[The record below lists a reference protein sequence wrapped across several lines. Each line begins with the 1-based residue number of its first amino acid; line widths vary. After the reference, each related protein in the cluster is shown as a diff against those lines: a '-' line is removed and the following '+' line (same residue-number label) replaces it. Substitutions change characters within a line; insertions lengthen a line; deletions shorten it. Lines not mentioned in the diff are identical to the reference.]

1 MTTCKPEIFGAD
13 PVSVRWNVIRGD
25 TAILRIEFYEA
36 DETTYL
42 DISEWG
48 FISTA
53 YNRREE
59 VFDELELEI
68 NDGYVDII
76 ALPEITETWGTG
88 IGGRVFELT
97 FDLQVEIEDKVWT
110 PVLGTI
116 SVLGDV
122 TGGTL

>member
-13 PVSVRWNVIRGD
+13 PVSIRWNVIRGD
-25 TAILRIEFYEA
+25 TAILRVEFYEP

-42 DISEWG
+42 DISEWA
-48 FISTA
+48 FTSTA
-53 YNRREE
+53 FNRREE

>member
-13 PVSVRWNVIRGD
+13 PVSIRWNVIRGD
-25 TAILRIEFYEA
+25 TAILRVEFYEP

-48 FISTA
+48 FTSTA
-53 YNRREE
+53 FNRREE